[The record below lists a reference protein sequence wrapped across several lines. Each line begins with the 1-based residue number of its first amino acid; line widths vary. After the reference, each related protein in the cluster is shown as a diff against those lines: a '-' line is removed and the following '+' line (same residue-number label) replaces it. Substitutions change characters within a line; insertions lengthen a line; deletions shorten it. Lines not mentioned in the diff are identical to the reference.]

1 MGGNIMLG
9 EQLKKYREKSHLSQ
23 TEVAENLAL
32 TRQAISRWENNRAY
46 PDIDNLIRLSKLYSV
61 TLDDLLAENETLK
74 KKLNINTK
82 NIIEATKRQTFL
94 NRKMYN
100 AQDESMELLILAI
113 VSAIIPMLG
122 IFIPIYVMFRNNKF
136 NSLFR
141 WIYIVAIIVLLV
153 SLISTGVWTYDMF
166 FTHYHTETTLVN

>member
-1 MGGNIMLG
+1 M
-9 EQLKKYREKSHLSQ
+9 
-23 TEVAENLAL
+23 
-32 TRQAISRWENNRAY
+32 
-46 PDIDNLIRLSKLYSV
+46 YSV